1 MTKKINFDRIEFLT
15 SAAQLNQLPSDVGN
29 EVAFV
34 GRSNAGKST
43 AINKI
48 TARKNLA
55 RTSKDPGR
63 TQLINFFTIDDLHR
77 LVDLP
82 GYGYAKVP
90 IEIKERWQKTLHSYL
105 TQRHSLRG
113 IFLIMDSRHPM
124 TNYDEQMIAL
134 TQDTS
139 ISLHILLSK
148 SDKLSN
154 NEMKKTL
161 QEVTKKIAAY
171 HLPISVQLFS
181 AKSNLGVTEAQEKLI
196 ELLGSA

>member
-1 MTKKINFDRIEFLT
+1 MTKKINLDRIEFLT
-15 SAAQLNQLPSDVGN
+15 SAAELNQLPPDIGN

-63 TQLINFFTIDDLHR
+63 TQLINFFIIDEQHR

-90 IEIKERWQKTLHSYL
+90 VEIKERWQKTLHSFL
-105 TQRHSLRG
+105 TKRHSLRG

-124 TNYDEQMIAL
+124 SNYDEQMIEL
-134 TQDTS
+134 LQDTP
-139 ISLHILLSK
+139 INLHILLSK
-148 SDKLSN
+148 SDKLTT

-171 HLPISVQLFS
+171 NFPISVQLFS
-181 AKSNLGVTEAQEKLI
+181 AKSNLGVMEAQNKLI
-196 ELLGSA
+196 ELLRTD